1 MASNKIDYDFYIK
14 IDFEKSSRDPSR
26 IFSTMSSLIETFQAI
41 DSEFAKS
48 IDSKINSVLLL
59 EDVESGSLKSF
70 FKSFLESVDD
80 NALKAGDWKKIVGAY
95 LLKVKYKLLAFLEDK
110 NKIDNRIQIEGLQG
124 ELLQLA
130 EETDVR
136 GLPGYAPIPVE
147 KLLFSIGKLSNSV
160 KFLNDKDIVK
170 YYSDEGTVSI
180 NKNFNYDS
188 ETVEDL
194 LTKETLSNRNEMILK
209 VKKPD
214 YLGESMWDFKHGDRA
229 IQAKIIDMDWLS
241 DFHLRKYDIR
251 PGDSLR
257 AVLETQIKYGFNGE
271 VIAVH
276 NFIVEI
282 KEIITESNSND
293 KPDLFN

>member
-1 MASNKIDYDFYIK
+1 MTSNKIDYDFFIK

-26 IFSTMSSLIETFQAI
+26 IFSTMSSLIETFQVI

-95 LLKVKYKLLAFLEDK
+95 LLKVKYKLLAFLENKD
-110 NKIDNRIQIEGLQG
+110 KIDNRIQIEGLQS

-170 YYSDEGTVSI
+170 YSSDEGTVSI

-194 LTKETLSNRNEMILK
+194 LT
-209 VKKPD
+209 
-214 YLGESMWDFKHGDRA
+214 
-229 IQAKIIDMDWLS
+229 
-241 DFHLRKYDIR
+241 
-251 PGDSLR
+251 
-257 AVLETQIKYGFNGE
+257 
-271 VIAVH
+271 
-276 NFIVEI
+276 
-282 KEIITESNSND
+282 
-293 KPDLFN
+293 

>member
-1 MASNKIDYDFYIK
+1 MTSNKIDYDFFIK

-26 IFSTMSSLIETFQAI
+26 IFSTMSSLIETFQVI

-110 NKIDNRIQIEGLQG
+110 DKIDNRIQIEGLQS

-170 YYSDEGTVSI
+170 YSSDEGTVSI

-194 LTKETLSNRNEMILK
+194 LTKETLSNRSEMILK

-257 AVLETQIKYGFNGE
+257 AVLETQIKYGFSGE

-276 NFIVEI
+276 NFIVEV
-282 KEIITESNSND
+282 KEIITESYTKE

>member
-110 NKIDNRIQIEGLQG
+110 DKIDNRIQIEGLQS

-160 KFLNDKDIVK
+160 KFLNNKDIVK
-170 YYSDEGTVSI
+170 YSSDEGTVSI

-257 AVLETQIKYGFNGE
+257 AVLETQIKYGFSGE

-282 KEIITESNSND
+282 KEIITESNSNE